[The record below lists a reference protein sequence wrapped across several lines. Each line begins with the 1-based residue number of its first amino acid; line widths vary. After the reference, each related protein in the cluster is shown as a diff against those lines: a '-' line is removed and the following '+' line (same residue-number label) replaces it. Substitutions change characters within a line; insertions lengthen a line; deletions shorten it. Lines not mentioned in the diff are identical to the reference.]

1 MYKEIQ
7 GAWEKIKKALVLS
20 SSLWFKGGNVFNY
33 MNEKKKSLALKLK
46 RQQYPQNFGEKTA
59 CKDWGKFY
67 EGLSMWTLNKILLE
81 QVLIA
86 YTAVKTK

>member
-33 MNEKKKSLALKLK
+33 MNEKKKITSAKIEETAIPPELWRKDSLQRL
-46 RQQYPQNFGEKTA
+46 R
-59 CKDWGKFY
+59 
-67 EGLSMWTLNKILLE
+67 KILWR
-81 QVLIA
+81 
-86 YTAVKTK
+86 TKYVNTK